1 MASAEK
7 QTVVTGATVLLKIK
21 GQVVGRAQSL
31 DPRISYGTEGVYEIG
46 SIMPQEHVQ
55 NRYEGTFTLERY
67 MLRESDLADAG
78 YIGLGEDILQK
89 DILDIEVINKWDNK
103 TLRVYR
109 GCTFSDYTTT
119 IRANAIAGE
128 NATVQFL
135 SCDMG
140 A

>member
-1 MASAEK
+1 MASEAK
-7 QTVVTGATVLLKIK
+7 QTVVTGATVLLKID
-21 GQVVGRAQSL
+21 GATVGRAQSI
-31 DPRISYGTEGVYEIG
+31 DPRVTYGTEGVYEIG

-67 MLRESDLADAG
+67 MLRETDLAHAG

-89 DILDIEVINKWDNK
+89 DIIDIEVINKLDNK

-109 GCTFSDYTTT
+109 GCTFSDYTNT

-128 NATVQFL
+128 NATVQYL

-140 A
+140 K

>member
-55 NRYEGTFTLERY
+55 NRYEGSFTLERY
-67 MLRESDLADAG
+67 MLRNTDLAHAG

-140 A
+140 E